1 MMLPSVTGQI
11 VASCDLTS
19 SYAVPASQEE
29 VVPTTAVSG
38 PSASTPTQ
46 HTPPAAQQN
55 KSPVAARSAVAA
67 EAAQPA
73 GQGAIVVRAQSAG

>member
-1 MMLPSVTGQI
+1 M
-11 VASCDLTS
+11 
-19 SYAVPASQEE
+19 
-29 VVPTTAVSG
+29 PTTAVSG

-67 EAAQPA
+67 QTA